1 VQGPD
6 TAAGI
11 SLPRNHNVH
20 RSSGLTSRE
29 AEDEKNG
36 TLVLQGAILNPGE
49 FWSVALFFL
58 KFIPRIVDE
67 FEENPIDIFR
77 MNEGKLATSK
87 RSQSTNELVTFCL

>member
-1 VQGPD
+1 VQRPD
-6 TAAGI
+6 TAAGF

-20 RSSGLTSRE
+20 QTAGFTSGE

-36 TLVLQGAILNPGE
+36 TLVFQGPILNPE
-49 FWSVALFFL
+49 DLWSVVLFFL

-77 MNEGKLATSK
+77 MNEGKLAASK